1 MGARVW
7 SRVPETAA
15 ARWGAASPHGTNPFA
30 ATHAARGEGAAGAAF
45 TTMAL
50 AYRRTGGL
58 LASDEL
64 LCLLRP
70 HADQPISR
78 LARWIVTH
86 QVVSFMWQSN
96 TLLPMFQFDPADMAL
111 RAGPREVTL
120 ELAGAFDSWD
130 LASWFAQP
138 NAWLQGEAPVDRI
151 VRDQPAVLQAARA
164 DRFIAA
170 G

>member
-7 SRVPETAA
+7 LRESETAC
-15 ARWGAASPHGTNPFA
+15 ARWRAAYPHGTNPFVP
-30 ATHAARGEGAAGAAF
+30 THAARGAGAAGEAF
-45 TTMAL
+45 STMAV
-50 AYRRTGGL
+50 AYWRTGGL
-58 LASDEL
+58 MTSDEL
-64 LCLLRP
+64 LCLVRQ

-78 LARWIVTH
+78 LARWIVTR
-86 QVVSFMWQSN
+86 QVVSFTWQSH

-138 NAWLQGEAPVDRI
+138 NAWLQGEAPVDVI
-151 VRDQPAVLQAARA
+151 ARDQPSVLRAARA